1 MKLVYIYLAVTLTSC
16 TYNDMRKLF
25 TDHPDAYTKFSGN
38 FNYTKSQLDAS
49 AHNRVGM
56 EVKQPIYTTKDKKQM
71 YYVGGNVYHNYDA
84 FKTSYHI
91 NGFGHV
97 GIEF

>member
-1 MKLVYIYLAVTLTSC
+1 MRLLIISLCLLLNSC

-38 FNYTKSQLDAS
+38 FHYTKSQNQNA
-49 AHNRVGM
+49 NNKMGV
-56 EVKQPIYTTKDKKQM
+56 EVKRPVYTTKDKELM
-71 YYVGGNVYHNYDA
+71 YYIGGSAYHNYDV
-84 FKTSYHI
+84 FKTAYHI

-97 GIEF
+97 GVEF

>member
-1 MKLVYIYLAVTLTSC
+1 MKFIYIFITVMLTSC

-25 TDHPDAYTKFSGN
+25 VDRPDAYTKFSGK
-38 FNYTKSQLDAS
+38 FHYTKSQLESGNNKA
-49 AHNRVGM
+49 GI
-56 EVKQPIYTTKDKKQM
+56 EVKQPVYTTKDEKQM

-84 FKTSYHI
+84 FKVAYHI

-97 GIEF
+97 GVEF